1 LKSCPIYTI
10 PLKHKHV
17 ICSYEKTIDQSCG
30 NLIFQLSVH
39 VCRSCGPGKSMG
51 SIKIFHRIL
60 GGHGAQGE
68 SGTGSS
74 SRTYQFVLGDKFIEI
89 KNTTRY
95 SPQEKNPKGETHE
108 DIGFISFDKFRK
120 IFVLRQLHVESFVTQ
135 YKAET
140 SPDPKTFVF
149 VSESIENIPPG
160 WRARETYRI
169 TNDNEFIETFEL
181 AAPNNDFAAYS
192 TTIYKRKIP

>member
-1 LKSCPIYTI
+1 MKKQLTSLVAISFFSCLLTFAEVADRQSPWD
-10 PLKHKHV
+10 PLKFF
-17 ICSYEKTIDQSCG
+17 I
-30 NLIFQLSVH
+30 
-39 VCRSCGPGKSMG
+39 G
-51 SIKIFHRIL
+51 SWE
-60 GGHGAQGE
+60 GTAQGE

-74 SRTYQFVLGDKFIEI
+74 IRTYQFVLGDKFIEI
-89 KNTTRY
+89 KNTTSY
-95 SPQEKNPKGETHE
+95 SPQEKNPDGETHE

-135 YKAET
+135 YKAEI
-140 SPDPKTFVF
+140 SPDPRTFVF

-181 AAPNNDFAAYS
+181 AAPNKDFAAYS
-192 TTIYKRKIP
+192 TTIYKRKTEPRRRAP